1 MPAISLV
8 LDQPQ
13 SYDYELLPTGV
24 INRLANQDLYCSV
37 DANSD
42 AIDVTWPW
50 ASAVY
55 ARRIQMV
62 ISDWQ
67 DGPLLPLAVRCFPG
81 HQETIAGAEGMIV
94 TKRLI

>member
-1 MPAISLV
+1 MPAISPV

-50 ASAVY
+50 AGAVLRAAY
-55 ARRIQMV
+55 SDGHFRLARMV
-62 ISDWQ
+62 
-67 DGPLLPLAVRCFPG
+67 
-81 HQETIAGAEGMIV
+81 H
-94 TKRLI
+94 